1 MKFRYARHTN
11 NLREIVNFYTNIIGL
26 EILGSFKNHNDYNGF
41 FLGIKDM
48 NWHLEFTESNEKAN
62 HIADED
68 DLIVFYFNSKK
79 EIDLILQKAK
89 KAGYY
94 TSKSKNP
101 YWQLNGVEIK
111 DPDNFG
117 IILTLNKE

>member
-89 KAGYY
+89 NAGYY